1 MMRLDDE
8 SIDDAMSDDPSLE
21 APRRVSSSISSSVS
35 SSEPLITSSNDSSQG
50 HYVFWSSARSS
61 AICAATADPDSLG
74 RCIARCA
81 SPLSYAR
88 KHLCVEGTVE
98 RFKEP
103 VVLGQVGNGAPAAAA
118 GGGGKDDGITL
129 DEVKK
134 HNKKEYE

>member
-98 RFKEP
+98 RFRSNEAAR
-103 VVLGQVGNGAPAAAA
+103 LLTCCNAGAWKGAGGVRGGGK
-118 GGGGKDDGITL
+118 GGGGTGRG
-129 DEVKK
+129 
-134 HNKKEYE
+134 